1 MRFQCLGHIRMG
13 KSKVDSKGIFGV
25 WACSV
30 IIYTHGSNS
39 FQLAL
44 HFLNI

>member
-13 KSKVDSKGIFGV
+13 KSKVDGV

-30 IIYTHGSNS
+30 IIYTHESNS
-39 FQLAL
+39 FQPAL